1 MLWSCPSSEKVMMG
15 LMVVVVPARAVIP
28 TDAAAPAQSTQR
40 VSTEKKGK
48 VFATR
53 WGARSRTRVSQEDPD
68 RISSQS

>member
-15 LMVVVVPARAVIP
+15 LMDSMVPARAVMRP
-28 TDAAAPAQSTQR
+28 MRPPRRRYSR